1 MDASVPIQIGS
12 VEYEGLPNRDS
23 IKYVPIY
30 GLAEAKDLIRGS
42 LRYKVYCISTSIMV
56 IYISMPSPSDRDTV
70 LISAFVTKVVVSCN
84 DLCT

>member
-42 LRYKVYCISTSIMV
+42 LRYKGYCSKMKALRKLGLLNEN
-56 IYISMPSPSDRDTV
+56 PHPRLQKDSPET
-70 LISAFVTKVVVSCN
+70 AWVS
-84 DLCT
+84 LTFIKYW